1 MRSYFVRSKLAIPN
15 RGWLAPELLPFQV
28 GPSLNWKLLS
38 ANVLREQETR
48 SLSISAQRNGSQ
60 RGKTVDSKSP
70 KQADARPVEAKPKLR
85 RNPKAPRQVLPVRSP
100 EERVQGATEV
110 SLGFS
115 LEQARIEALRC
126 LQCKDPVCVDACPL
140 HINVKS
146 FIDLMAQGQ
155 FDAAFQKISEESPF
169 PGICG
174 RVCQHEL
181 YCEKTCLLGKKLE
194 PVAIGSLERFAA
206 DQHREMAS
214 PTASSTPKPQGAR
227 VALIGSGPASLIA
240 AYDLVRN
247 GYRVTVFE
255 ALHQLGGVL
264 AYGIPNFRLPR
275 EIIRQEIDR
284 LRAMGVEFRK
294 DVIVGKTYS
303 VDELFA
309 EGFEAVFLGTGAGL
323 PHLMGIPG
331 ENLVGVYT
339 ANEFLTRLN
348 LMEAF
353 RFPESDTPVRVGA
366 RTVVVGGGNSAM
378 DAARWA
384 RRMGS
389 ETTIMFRRG
398 RAELRARLEEI
409 EHAEEE
415 GVHFEFLAAPV
426 RLFGDEKGT
435 LREMECIRM
444 KLGEPDESG
453 RPSPVPMEGSEYR
466 TPVDTVV
473 MAIGQSPNPTVQ
485 RSTPQLITNRGKITV
500 DPKGQTSMA
509 RVFAGGD
516 VVRGGSTVI
525 LAMRDG
531 RAAAAAIHEALRDHP
546 PTTEPAVAAVSDRR
560 TVVEPGFSPAP
571 ADAGLKP
578 GSTDAPVE
586 NRILAKRLITP
597 EIAWFEVQATGIA
610 RHWKP
615 GQFVI
620 LRPHADSERIPL
632 TLVDGDPEKGSITLV
647 VQGVGKTSRVL
658 VAMETG
664 EVLADLLGPLGQAAA
679 IENVGHVVCVAGG
692 VGVAELLPVARA
704 FRKAGNRVTALC
716 GARSQAQIIL
726 DEELRKA
733 ADEVQWATD
742 DGSAGMHGTVV
753 DLMRAWKATQ
763 TSPVGAAH
771 VIGPIPMMRAAA
783 ALTREWGVHTL
794 ASLNPIMV
802 DGTGM
807 CGGCRVTVGDKVKFA
822 CVDGPEFDAHKVD
835 FDELTRRTRAYLD
848 QERQSR
854 EAHACQ
860 IGLGR

>member
-1 MRSYFVRSKLAIPN
+1 MESRTPDQISTPR
-15 RGWLAPELLPFQV
+15 
-28 GPSLNWKLLS
+28 
-38 ANVLREQETR
+38 NV
-48 SLSISAQRNGSQ
+48 
-60 RGKTVDSKSP
+60 
-70 KQADARPVEAKPKLR
+70 KPRLKP
-85 RNPKAPRQVLPVRSP
+85 NPKAPRQILPVRAP
-100 EERVQGATEV
+100 EVRVQGAAEV
-110 SLGFS
+110 ALGFS
-115 LEQARIEALRC
+115 VEQVRIEALRC
-126 LQCKDPVCVDACPL
+126 LQCKDPVCVEACPL
-140 HINVKS
+140 HIDIKS
-146 FIDLMAQGQ
+146 FIGLMAQGE
-155 FDAAFQKISEESPF
+155 FEAAHQKISEESPF

-181 YCEKTCLLGKKLE
+181 FCEKSCLLGKKLE
-194 PVAIGSLERFAA
+194 SVAIGSLERFAA
-206 DQHREMAS
+206 DQNREVKS
-214 PTASSTPKPQGAR
+214 PAPDATPACAPKPQGAR

-255 ALHQLGGVL
+255 ALHELGGVL

-275 EIIRQEIDR
+275 EIIHDEIAR
-284 LRAMGVEFRK
+284 LAAMGVEFRRS
-294 DVIVGKTYS
+294 VIVGKTFT
-303 VDELFA
+303 VEELLA
-309 EGFEAVFLGTGAGL
+309 EGFAAVFLGTGAGL

-353 RFPESDTPVRVGA
+353 RFPETDTPVHIGK

-389 ETTIMFRRG
+389 ETTVLFRRG
-398 RAELRARLEEI
+398 RSELRARLEEI

-415 GVHFEFLAAPV
+415 GVNFEFLGAPV
-426 RLFGDEKGT
+426 RLMGDEKGT
-435 LREMECIRM
+435 VREMECIRM
-444 KLGEPDESG
+444 KLCEPDDSG

-466 TPVDTVV
+466 VAVDTVV
-473 MAIGQSPNPTVQ
+473 MAIGQSANPTVQ
-485 RSTPQLITNRGKITV
+485 RSTPQLVTNRGKIVT
-500 DPKGQTSMA
+500 DADGLTSMA

-531 RAAAAAIHEALRDHP
+531 RAAAAAIHEALKSEQATSA
-546 PTTEPAVAAVSDRR
+546 TTEINVATDVA
-560 TVVEPGFSPAP
+560 PGLSPASG
-571 ADAGLKP
+571 AKHDARFQVSAPGLKP
-578 GSTDAPVE
+578 AATNSTLE
-586 NRILAKRLITP
+586 NRIVAKRLITP
-597 EIAWFEVQATGIA
+597 EIAWFEVQATAIS
-610 RHWKP
+610 RHWQA

-620 LRPHADSERIPL
+620 LRPRADSERIPL

-647 VQGVGKTSRVL
+647 VQGIGKTSRVL
-658 VAMETG
+658 VAMEPG
-664 EVLADLLGPLGQAAA
+664 EILADLLGPLGQAAA
-679 IENVGHVVCVAGG
+679 IENVGHVVCIAGG

-716 GARSQAQIIL
+716 GARSTAQIIL
-726 DEELRKA
+726 DAELRA
-733 ADEVQWATD
+733 ACDEVQWATD
-742 DGSAGMHGTVV
+742 DGSMGMKGTVV
-753 DLMRAWKATQ
+753 DLMRAWKAAQ
-763 TSPVGAAH
+763 TAPIGSAH
-771 VIGPIPMMRAAA
+771 VIGPIPMMRYAS

-835 FDELTRRTRAYLD
+835 FEELTRRTRAYLD
-848 QERQSR
+848 QERQTR
-854 EAHACQ
+854 EAHACR
-860 IGLGR
+860 IGLGQ

>member
-1 MRSYFVRSKLAIPN
+1 M
-15 RGWLAPELLPFQV
+15 
-28 GPSLNWKLLS
+28 
-38 ANVLREQETR
+38 
-48 SLSISAQRNGSQ
+48 
-60 RGKTVDSKSP
+60 
-70 KQADARPVEAKPKLR
+70 
-85 RNPKAPRQVLPVRSP
+85 RSP
-100 EERVQGATEV
+100 EARLAGCEEV

-115 LEQARIEALRC
+115 LEQVRVEALRC
-126 LQCKDPVCVDACPL
+126 LQCKEPVCVEACPL
-140 HINVKS
+140 HIDVKS
-146 FIDLMAQGQ
+146 FIGLMAQGE
-155 FDAAFQKISEESPF
+155 FEAAFQKIGEESPF

-181 YCEKTCLLGKKLE
+181 YCEKICLLGKKLE

-206 DQHREMAS
+206 DHHGNTES
-214 PTASSTPKPQGAR
+214 PALPADPSPQGAR
-227 VALIGSGPASLIA
+227 VALVGSGPASLIA
-240 AYDLVRN
+240 AYDLIRK
-247 GYRVTVFE
+247 GYRVTIFE

-275 EIIRQEIDR
+275 GIIREEIDR
-284 LRAMGVEFRK
+284 LRALGVEFRK
-294 DVIVGKTYS
+294 DVIVGRTQS
-303 VDELFA
+303 LDELFA
-309 EGFEAVFLGTGAGL
+309 EGFQAVFLGTGAGL
-323 PHLMGIPG
+323 PHLMNIPG
-331 ENLVGVYT
+331 ENLIGVYT

-353 RFPESDTPVRVGA
+353 RFPASDTPVRIGA

-389 ETTIMFRRG
+389 ETTILFRRG

-426 RLFGDEKGT
+426 RLLGDEKGT

-444 KLGEPDESG
+444 QLGEPDESG
-453 RPSPVPMEGSEYR
+453 RPSPVPLPGSEYR
-466 TPVDTVV
+466 VAVDTVV
-473 MAIGQSPNPTVQ
+473 MAIGQSANPTVQ
-485 RSTPQLITNRGKITV
+485 RATPQLATSRGKIVADGT
-500 DPKGQTSMA
+500 GQTSLA

-531 RAAAAAIHEALRDHP
+531 RAAAAAIDQALQGP
-546 PTTEPAVAAVSDRR
+546 QPAAGAA
-560 TVVEPGFSPAP
+560 PAP
-571 ADAGLKP
+571 APHAAAP
-578 GSTDAPVE
+578 GRVE

-610 RHWKP
+610 RHWQP

-620 LRPHADSERIPL
+620 VRPRADSERIPL
-632 TLVDGDPEKGSITLV
+632 TIVDGDAGKGSIILV
-647 VQGVGKTSRVL
+647 VQAVGKTSRVT
-658 VAMETG
+658 VALEPG
-664 EVLADLLGPLGQAAA
+664 EVLEDVLGPLGQAAS
-679 IENVGHVVCVAGG
+679 IENVGHVLCVAGG

-704 FRKAGNRVTALC
+704 FRRAGNRVTALC
-716 GARSQAQIIL
+716 GARSKAQIIL
-726 DEELRKA
+726 DAELQA
-733 ADEVQWATD
+733 VADEVQWATD
-742 DGSAGMHGTVV
+742 DGSAGLHGTVV

-763 TSPVGAAH
+763 SSPLGAAH

-783 ALTREWGVHTL
+783 ELTREWGVHTL

-822 CVDGPEFDAHKVD
+822 CMDGPEFDAHKVD
-835 FDELTRRTRAYLD
+835 FEELTRRTRA
-848 QERQSR
+848 RATR
-854 EAHACQ
+854 
-860 IGLGR
+860 